1 MVMKELFPVLM
12 FNILLFISHLTAVTK
27 TAVVDL
33 VQDYDMEK
41 GEVIYNTPVEGC
53 YVQFYLNLHNFTG
66 GGFSLTLGSQITLWC
81 GVDTSPEDGVAL
93 LICVAT
99 RGHHSVVSYQWSKNG
114 CDLLGEVHPLL
125 YATTVGKYTCSVTS
139 PKESAKRLF
148 EVTGTC
154 SRSCNINYVL
164 DLLTSFALQGVT
176 VLFLLRIISPVL

>member
-1 MVMKELFPVLM
+1 M
-12 FNILLFISHLTAVTK
+12 
-27 TAVVDL
+27 
-33 VQDYDMEK
+33 
-41 GEVIYNTPVEGC
+41 
-53 YVQFYLNLHNFTG
+53 
-66 GGFSLTLGSQITLWC
+66 
-81 GVDTSPEDGVAL
+81 DTSPEDGVAL